1 MSIVSQQLRRHGP
14 GENLENNVFEWTQTR
29 SVKMKILDSS
39 ARFLNSVKP
48 RIQQPKSKH
57 TL

>member
-1 MSIVSQQLRRHGP
+1 MSQQFRRHGP

-39 ARFLNSVKP
+39 ARFLNSEKP